1 MSLNLRCL
9 NNKAMLT
16 ASPFVNMGCNNDLG
30 LYIAAVK
37 LEELEDL
44 ISYANYSL
52 IKTTSDKVHAAERDI
67 ETKTARKA
75 LRFYFLRSAILSY
88 HACFDY
94 IIQIAYFGFGFH
106 RTIKTNANYLS
117 ELRVC
122 SFGTGKKSFR
132 SAFNHLLERIDF
144 TKGVPIQVSSA
155 REFYKR
161 LVEFYDEDRKSI
173 NSLANQLKHQGSL
186 NIAELAP
193 QRQELASVHC
203 AFEYDDDG
211 RFSGFGE
218 IEDYIPF
225 SDIVKPKLVDIN
237 EIVRMLI
244 GYNKLICTFVD
255 YLQEQ
260 LGLKDLPAKC
270 KEKDISVQRQSFTK
284 QNIEQWLKTK
294 N

>member
-1 MSLNLRCL
+1 MSLKLRYL
-9 NNKAMLT
+9 NNKTMLT
-16 ASPFVNMGCNNDLG
+16 ASPVVNNGCNNDLG

-52 IKTTSDKVHAAERDI
+52 IKTTSDDVRATESNI

-75 LRFYFLRSAILSY
+75 NRFYFLRSAILSY

-106 RTIKTNANYLS
+106 KTIKTNAEYLS

-122 SFGTGKKSFR
+122 SFGTRKDSFR
-132 SAFNHLLERIDF
+132 LAFKHLLESIDF
-144 TKGVPIQVSSA
+144 TQEVPIQVSA
-155 REFYKR
+155 AKEFYQR
-161 LVEFYDEDRKSI
+161 LVDFYDQDRKSI
-173 NSLANQLKHQGSL
+173 NSLANQLKHQGAL
-186 NIAELAP
+186 TIEELVP
-193 QRQELASVHC
+193 QRQKLASVHC
-203 AFEYDDDG
+203 TFEYDDDG
-211 RFSGFGE
+211 NFSGFGE
-218 IEDYIPF
+218 IEDYIPY
-225 SDIVKPKLVDIN
+225 SDIIKPKLVKIN
-237 EIVRMLI
+237 EMVNMLV

-260 LGLKDLPAKC
+260 LGLKELPAKC
-270 KEKDISVQRQSFTK
+270 KGKDLFVPRQSFTK
-284 QNIEQWLKTK
+284 QIIEKWLKTK

>member
-1 MSLNLRCL
+1 MSLNLRYL
-9 NNKAMLT
+9 NNKTMLT
-16 ASPFVNMGCNNDLG
+16 ASPFVNNGCNNDLG
-30 LYIAAVK
+30 LYIAAIK

-52 IKTTSDKVHAAERDI
+52 IKTTSDGVNVTEGYI

-106 RTIKTNANYLS
+106 ETIKTNAEYQS
-117 ELRVC
+117 ELKGCR
-122 SFGTGKKSFR
+122 FGTGKKSFR
-132 SAFNHLLERIDF
+132 LVFNHLLARIDF
-144 TKGVPIQVSSA
+144 TQEVPIQVSA
-155 REFYKR
+155 AKELYER
-161 LVEFYDEDRKSI
+161 LVKFYDQDRKSI

-186 NIAELAP
+186 NIAELVP

-203 AFEYDDDG
+203 SFEYDEDG
-211 RFSGFGE
+211 NFAGFGE
-218 IEDYIPF
+218 MDDYVPF
-225 SDIVKPKLVDIN
+225 SDIVKPNLVDIN
-237 EIVRMLI
+237 ETVNLLI

-270 KEKDISVQRQSFTK
+270 KGKDISVQRQSFTK
-284 QNIEQWLKTK
+284 QIIEQWLKTK

>member
-1 MSLNLRCL
+1 
-9 NNKAMLT
+9 MLT
-16 ASPFVNMGCNNDLG
+16 ASPFVNNGCDNDLG

-52 IKTTSDKVHAAERDI
+52 IKTTSDEVHATESNI

-75 LRFYFLRSAILSY
+75 FRFYFLRSAILSY

-106 RTIKTNANYLS
+106 RTIKTNNEYLS
-117 ELRVC
+117 ELKVC
-122 SFGTGKKSFR
+122 NFGTGKKSFR
-132 SAFNHLLERIDF
+132 LAFKQLLESVDF
-144 TKGVPIQVSSA
+144 TQEVPIQVSA
-155 REFYKR
+155 AKEFYER
-161 LVEFYDEDRKSI
+161 LVVFYDQDRKSL

-186 NIAELAP
+186 NIAELVP
-193 QRQELASVHC
+193 QRQNLASVHC
-203 AFEYDDDG
+203 AFKYDEDG
-211 RFSGFGE
+211 NFAGFGE
-218 IEDYIPF
+218 MEDFIPF
-225 SDIVKPKLVDIN
+225 SDIIKPKLVRIDETVN
-237 EIVRMLI
+237 MLI

-260 LGLKDLPAKC
+260 LGLKDLPVKC
-270 KEKDISVQRQSFTK
+270 KAKDLSVQRQSFKK
-284 QNIEQWLKTK
+284 QIIEQWHKTK